1 MKKRRSILSIFAILL
16 LPVLLFSGC
25 QSYDDDADQLLRAV
39 DVQAEVLENGNMHIT
54 ERWDITLYD
63 RGRDYSNLFKSFPY
77 SDEQQ
82 ITDFSVTDNESGE
95 TYTFEGEFR
104 SLYELSE
111 EPGTCY
117 LIQNGSETEIGWFMP
132 PVEEGNASFTLSYT
146 VTNAIE
152 RYDDVGVLY
161 YGFIGSEFSIPIKS
175 FSAEIS
181 LPEGASQQELRGW
194 LHCASASSSFLE
206 IQSGSQI
213 TLTAEEIPAGTFL
226 ETRGCAPASLFPD
239 ASRVSS
245 GQVLEQIAAE
255 EQQWAEEWEA
265 AQARERLFAILS
277 VVAAAVMIL
286 AGLALGIFC
295 KIRKRRHKVES
306 PEYYREIP
314 EGSSPGGA
322 ASLYY
327 YYNGGINNSKTKSN
341 VAAATLMSLA
351 RKGWIAFE
359 DNPYGSATKDKD
371 DDILIRVGQGG
382 EPLTPSEQSFYGLLA
397 DAACEH
403 PDNGMTLEDFESYA
417 KHHPRKYQDDIQ
429 KFVNL
434 CRNEIAPK
442 GFFENELVVVKLTR
456 VLAVLCFILAF
467 VLFAISDGTLV
478 VISAGLFIGA
488 LLALILS
495 SGTPRLSVK
504 GETEL
509 GLWNGLKQFMLDFS
523 NMKEY
528 GVFQLPLW
536 EEYLVYAA
544 MMGIS
549 EEVMEQLQKAY
560 PQVWTPNEGEP
571 VYFPRTSYLYWMYHP
586 MYHRH
591 TSYPFCRQLSHTME
605 NAGRAAQNAI
615 DAMQRKSSGGRGIG
629 GSGFGGGG
637 FGGGGGGFGSGG
649 GGGAR

>member
-1 MKKRRSILSIFAILL
+1 M
-16 LPVLLFSGC
+16 
-25 QSYDDDADQLLRAV
+25 
-39 DVQAEVLENGNMHIT
+39 
-54 ERWDITLYD
+54 
-63 RGRDYSNLFKSFPY
+63 
-77 SDEQQ
+77 
-82 ITDFSVTDNESGE
+82 
-95 TYTFEGEFR
+95 
-104 SLYELSE
+104 
-111 EPGTCY
+111 
-117 LIQNGSETEIGWFMP
+117 
-132 PVEEGNASFTLSYT
+132 
-146 VTNAIE
+146 
-152 RYDDVGVLY
+152 
-161 YGFIGSEFSIPIKS
+161 
-175 FSAEIS
+175 
-181 LPEGASQQELRGW
+181 
-194 LHCASASSSFLE
+194 
-206 IQSGSQI
+206 
-213 TLTAEEIPAGTFL
+213 
-226 ETRGCAPASLFPD
+226 
-239 ASRVSS
+239 
-245 GQVLEQIAAE
+245 
-255 EQQWAEEWEA
+255 
-265 AQARERLFAILS
+265 
-277 VVAAAVMIL
+277 
-286 AGLALGIFC
+286 
-295 KIRKRRHKVES
+295 
-306 PEYYREIP
+306 
-314 EGSSPGGA
+314 
-322 ASLYY
+322 
-327 YYNGGINNSKTKSN
+327 
-341 VAAATLMSLA
+341 
-351 RKGWIAFE
+351 
-359 DNPYGSATKDKD
+359 
-371 DDILIRVGQGG
+371 GQGG

-591 TSYPFCRQLSHTME
+591 TSYLFCRQLSHTME